1 MVDPNNAAGALP
13 GDPRYGIDE
22 AQLAAYYRNK
32 APSWLIVGRLGGDG
46 IARREKAMPPHI
58 VYLRTNRSRIRY
70 AGPMFSDDGKTPQ
83 GSLTLL
89 DAPDRATAKAYIDNE
104 PYNLGGAFG
113 SVEIM
118 RWSSSMEVR
127 QLGTVSTEGWQQW
140 AITAIDGPDGPARRE
155 VVAEAHHKFQASVMS
170 HYVARGPLQ
179 SDDGGSTIGS
189 FMIVEFPDRAAV
201 DAFWAKE
208 PLNFGG
214 VFRSVTFDR
223 WRFGSAVG
231 VPATRQAAVAAE

>member
-13 GDPRYGIDE
+13 GDPRHGLNE

-32 APSWLIVGRLGGDG
+32 APSWLIVGRLGEDG

-58 VYLRTNRSRIRY
+58 VYLRTNTSRIRF
-70 AGPMFSDDGKTPQ
+70 AGPMFSDDGQTPR

-113 SVEIM
+113 TVDII

-127 QLGTVSTEGWQQW
+127 QLDYLTTEGWEQW
-140 AITAIDGPDGPARRE
+140 AITAIDGPDGPARRKA
-155 VVAEAHHKFQASVMS
+155 VAEAHHKFQASVMS

-179 SDDGGSTIGS
+179 SDDGSRTIGS
-189 FMIVEFPDRAAV
+189 FMIVEFPNRAAV

-208 PLNFGG
+208 PLNSGG
-214 VFRSVTFDR
+214 VFKEVTIDR

-231 VPATRQAAVAAE
+231 VPAKRPAAAAE